1 MVIKVRC
8 LILAF
13 ILLSIQIGCGDRSEI
28 SIPSP
33 QIYTIEPDSALYG
46 DTVVVTGKGFLGGG
60 DYISL
65 KFLPISQ
72 SGKFPSGKDAIV
84 SPECYLKG
92 ELVSLS
98 SNRLVALVPEGA
110 FGGSVVVEK
119 KVMLSSSPFGVEL
132 PGATSNRLLFKVSLF
147 RGDIARVFF
156 ASTYYEFALSG
167 EDDGRR
173 YLMIVFNSSVPSSAD
188 ELYDYSLSLSGGKS
202 SKDRGVVSVSGSG
215 RSISGS
221 SMPMHVA
228 SMVKENTIK
237 KKVQEEL
244 FPLLRGNR
252 GYVREAGEYDELMQ
266 PAEQVE
272 GEIPATARFVVLSD
286 IDGSILDPAS
296 FTEVE
301 AELKYTGDHT
311 LLYVDVTTP
320 QSYFTQADAEFLGGI
335 FDEHIYSND
344 NQYFGHESDING
356 DGRVAILLSP
366 VINRLTPP
374 GTAGTEGFIAGFFLA
389 NDLLPSA
396 LNESI
401 SNGME
406 IFYCMVPDPDGVYG
420 NVYQKEETIDIL
432 RGVLAHEFLHMIL
445 FNYRILIYGRGYSAD
460 YMEELWLNEGLAHIA
475 EDLNGYNS
483 SNIKRANLFLNDPP
497 SVTLIYGGD
506 ELEERGA
513 EYLFLRYLGDRFG
526 NDIFRNLVQS
536 KESGVKN
543 IEMRTGES
551 FKNIFTDWAATCYLT
566 GRGITSDPRYR
577 YSSIDLQGDFAPLH
591 VEQVGDGVTAFTGEL
606 KAMACEFILLNL
618 AENFPCGVSLQ
629 SGNGRLNFALIRL
642 D

>member
-1 MVIKVRC
+1 MSVKVRC
-8 LILAF
+8 LIFAF
-13 ILLSIQIGCGDRSEI
+13 ILLSIQNGCGNRSEI

-33 QIYTIEPDSALYG
+33 QIYTIEPDSAVYG
-46 DTVVVTGKGFLGGG
+46 DTVVVTGKGFMDER
-60 DYISL
+60 DYVSV
-65 KFLPISQ
+65 KFLPLPQ
-72 SGKFPSGKDAIV
+72 SGKFPSGNDAIA
-84 SPECYLKG
+84 SPECYIKG
-92 ELVSLS
+92 ELLS
-98 SNRLVALVPEGA
+98 FAPNRLVALVPEGA

-119 KVMLSSSPFGVEL
+119 KVMLSSSPFGIEL
-132 PGATSNRLLFKVSLF
+132 PGATSNRLPFKVSLSK
-147 RGDIARVFF
+147 GDIARVFF
-156 ASTYYEFALSG
+156 ANTYYEFAFSD

-188 ELYDYSLSLSGGKS
+188 ELYDYSLSISGEKS
-202 SKDRGVVSVSGSG
+202 SKVKSVVSKSDTD
-215 RSISGS
+215 RSVFGS
-221 SMPMHVA
+221 SMSIHIA

-237 KKVQEEL
+237 KKVREEL
-244 FPLLRGNR
+244 FPLLRESR
-252 GYVREAGEYDELMQ
+252 DKARKAGEYDKLLQ
-266 PAEQVE
+266 PGERVE
-272 GEIPATARFVVLSD
+272 GEIPTTARFVVLSD

-296 FTEVE
+296 FTQVE
-301 AELKYTGDHT
+301 AELKYSGNHT
-311 LLYVDVTTP
+311 LLYVDVSTP

-335 FDEHIYSND
+335 FDEYIYSNN

-356 DGRVAILLSP
+356 DGKVAILLSP

-374 GTAGTEGFIAGFFLA
+374 GTASTEGFIAGFFLA
-389 NDLLPSA
+389 NDLLPYA

-406 IFYCMVPDPDGVYG
+406 IFYCMVPDPDGIYG

-526 NDIFRNLVQS
+526 NGIYRDLVQS
-536 KESGVKN
+536 KECGVEN
-543 IEMRTGES
+543 VEMRTGES

-566 GRGITSDPRYR
+566 GRGITSDPRYS
-577 YSSIDLQGDFAPLH
+577 YSSIDLQGDFDPLH
-591 VEQVGDGVTAFTGEL
+591 IEQVGEGVTALSSEL

-618 AENFPCGVSLQ
+618 TEDFPCGVYLQ
-629 SGNGRLNFALIRL
+629 SESGRLNFALIRL